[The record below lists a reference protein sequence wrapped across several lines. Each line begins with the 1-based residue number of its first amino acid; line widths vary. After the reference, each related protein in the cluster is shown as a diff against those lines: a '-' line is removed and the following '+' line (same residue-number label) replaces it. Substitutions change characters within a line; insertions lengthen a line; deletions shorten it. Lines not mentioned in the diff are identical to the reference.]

1 MASELA
7 SMYVSISPNMSGFRT
22 SVLKE
27 LRGVDSDAAGAGA
40 SSGGAFSG
48 AFGRAISGIGSALA
62 TALKV
67 GTGAALAGVA
77 AAGTVG
83 IKTAAQLETANIGFT
98 TMLGSADKAQAF
110 LKDLTNFAA
119 TTPFEL
125 PGLQKSASQLVAIGI
140 DTEKVIPIMT
150 TLGNITSGMGT
161 GSEGIQRAVVAIQQM
176 NAAQRINAEDLNQLR
191 DAGVPVYELLAK
203 ATGKSTQEVAAL
215 ASAGKLG
222 KKELDALMAT
232 LESGAGLERFN
243 GLMEQ
248 QSKSLSG
255 LWSTAVDTFT
265 IGMAGA
271 IEPVIPM
278 IKDGLGAATQWLA
291 DVVMPAA
298 ATGMSNFAS
307 FIRTDLG
314 PAVNNVGDFIRTDLG
329 PALQNVGDFIRTEVV
344 PAVVNFGS
352 FLRTDV
358 VPALQ
363 NFGKWVL
370 DNKDWLSAIAVAVG
384 TVVVALQVWA
394 AVTRTMA
401 AVQAVLNAVMA
412 ANPIGI
418 IIVAIAA
425 LVAGLVWFFTQTEL
439 GKQIWEN
446 VWGAITTVIDGFVTW
461 FRDTAVPWVQG
472 AIAAVGVVF
481 TWLYENIIKPVFDG
495 VTAVVRWA
503 YENII
508 KPTFDAVAAVVNA
521 VAAVFQWWYDFV
533 IKPTFELIGAIISA
547 WWNNVVMPVFNAV
560 VGFLRD
566 VLGPVFN
573 WLWQNVIVPV
583 WDGISLAISTAWNWV
598 NDNVFKPIG
607 VAIDIMGAA
616 FNDFWRTVVEP
627 VWNGIRDSIS
637 GVWNWVRDNV
647 FNPLSDFIQKTIPAA
662 FEAGKDAIG
671 KAWEMIRDVVKAP
684 IKFVIETII
693 NDGIIGAIN
702 TVRGWFNIK
711 PDLAPV
717 ALPSGFAGGGYTGDG
732 GKYDPAG
739 IVHAGEFVLTKK
751 QTAAAGV
758 SNLYALAAQ
767 LDGYATGGLVS
778 PLSSF
783 VISQGFSG
791 INGHNGIDMAAP
803 TGQPI
808 YAAGPGRV
816 SFAGWSGFGGG
827 NETHIDH
834 PNGLQTWYA
843 HQSGFAVGAGAMVGQ
858 GQTIGYVGSTGL
870 STGPH
875 LHYMVLDGGWPNVLD
890 PTPYLTGGGAPGS
903 GGASFFNPLAGLLDG
918 FLDSVKSAFPNAG
931 PVLEIALG
939 AVQSFVTDGL
949 KWIGNLITGSTDK
962 KGPQGRTAGMPVTV
976 YDGGGWLPSM
986 AEPMLVQHRTRKP
999 DAVLTNERFRDFH
1012 DIAEGVR
1019 QGGTGGVSPEQIREA
1034 LDGMT
1039 IDLTGTDVMAN
1050 HMAAKLRL
1058 ARSRRV

>member
-7 SMYVSISPNMSGFRT
+7 SMYVAISPNMSGFRT

-27 LRGVDSDAAGAGA
+27 LKGVDSDAAGVGA

-48 AFGRAISGIGSALA
+48 AFSKAVSGIGSALA
-62 TALKV
+62 SALKI
-67 GTGAALAGVA
+67 GAGAALAGIT
-77 AAGTVG
+77 AAGAVG
-83 IKTAAQLETANIGFT
+83 VKTAAQLETAQIGFT
-98 TMLGSADKAQAF
+98 TMLGSGEKAQAF

-140 DTEKVIPIMT
+140 DTQKVIPIMT

-176 NAAQRINAEDLNQLR
+176 NAAQKISAEDLNQLR

-203 ATGKSTQEVAAL
+203 ATGKSTQEVAGL

-222 KKELDALMAT
+222 KTELDALMKT
-232 LESGAGLERFN
+232 LESGVGLERFN

-248 QSKSLSG
+248 QSQSLSG
-255 LWSTAVDTFT
+255 LASTAKDTFE
-265 IGMAGA
+265 IGMAQA
-271 IEPVIPM
+271 IAPLIPLL
-278 IKDGLGAATQWLA
+278 KDGLGGATQWLG
-291 DVVMPAA
+291 DVAIPAA
-298 ATGMSNFAS
+298 VEGAAHFAS
-307 FIRTDLG
+307 F
-314 PAVNNVGDFIRTDLG
+314 VKTDLG
-329 PALQNVGDFIRTEVV
+329 PALNNIGDFIRTEVLPPV
-344 PAVVNFGS
+344 GEFGS
-352 FLRTDV
+352 FIRTDL
-358 VPALQ
+358 VPGLQ
-363 NFGKWVL
+363 NFGGWL
-370 DNKDWLSAIAVAVG
+370 AQNKDWLAAIAVTLG
-384 TVVVALQVWA
+384 TVVAAIQVWS
-394 AVTRTMA
+394 AVTKTIT
-401 AVQAVLNAVMA
+401 AVQLVFNAVLA

-418 IIVAIAA
+418 VIVAIAG
-425 LVAGLVWFFTQTEL
+425 LVAGLTWFFTQTEL
-439 GKQIWEN
+439 GKQIWAN
-446 VWGAITTVIDGFVTW
+446 VWGFITTVTDGFVTW
-461 FRDTAVPWVQG
+461 FRDTAMPWITG
-472 AIAAVGVVF
+472 ALDATGAVF

-495 VTAVVRWA
+495 ISAVVTWVYQTIIKPYFDLIGA
-503 YENII
+503 AIQIVGGIFSWLYENIV
-508 KPTFDAVAAVVNA
+508 KPVWEGISAA
-521 VAAVFQWWYDFV
+521 
-533 IKPTFELIGAIISA
+533 IGA
-547 WWNNVVMPVFNAV
+547 
-560 VGFLRD
+560 
-566 VLGPVFN
+566 
-573 WLWQNVIVPV
+573 
-583 WDGISLAISTAWNWV
+583 AWNWI

-693 NDGIIGAIN
+693 NDGIIKAIN

-986 AEPMLVQHRTRKP
+986 AEPMMVQHRTRKP

-1019 QGGTGGVSPEQIREA
+1019 TGNAGSMKNDFKEA
-1034 LDGMT
+1034 LEEVLDGAGL
-1039 IDLTGTDVMAN
+1039 DLNGTDVMAN
-1050 HMAAKLRL
+1050 HVAAKIRL
-1058 ARSRRV
+1058 QRSRSV

>member
-1 MASELA
+1 M
-7 SMYVSISPNMSGFRT
+7 
-22 SVLKE
+22 
-27 LRGVDSDAAGAGA
+27 
-40 SSGGAFSG
+40 
-48 AFGRAISGIGSALA
+48 
-62 TALKV
+62 
-67 GTGAALAGVA
+67 
-77 AAGTVG
+77 
-83 IKTAAQLETANIGFT
+83 KTAAQLETAQIGFT
-98 TMLGSADKAQAF
+98 TMLGSGEKAQAF

-140 DTEKVIPIMT
+140 DTQKVIPIMT

-176 NAAQRINAEDLNQLR
+176 NAAQKISAEDLNQLR

-203 ATGKSTQEVAAL
+203 ATGKSTQEVAGL

-222 KKELDALMAT
+222 KTELDALMKT
-232 LESGAGLERFN
+232 LESGVGLERFN

-248 QSKSLSG
+248 QSQSLSG
-255 LWSTAVDTFT
+255 LASTAKDTFE
-265 IGMAGA
+265 IGMAQA
-271 IEPVIPM
+271 IAPLIPLL
-278 IKDGLGAATQWLA
+278 KDGLGGATQWLG
-291 DVVMPAA
+291 DVAIPAA
-298 ATGMSNFAS
+298 VEGAAHFAS
-307 FIRTDLG
+307 F
-314 PAVNNVGDFIRTDLG
+314 VKTDLG
-329 PALQNVGDFIRTEVV
+329 PALNNIGDFIRTEVLPPV
-344 PAVVNFGS
+344 GEFGS
-352 FLRTDV
+352 FIRTDL
-358 VPALQ
+358 VPGLQ
-363 NFGKWVL
+363 NFGGWL
-370 DNKDWLSAIAVAVG
+370 AQNKDWLAAIAVTLG
-384 TVVVALQVWA
+384 TVVAAIQVWS
-394 AVTRTMA
+394 AVTKTIT
-401 AVQAVLNAVMA
+401 AVQLVFNAVLA

-418 IIVAIAA
+418 VIVAIAG
-425 LVAGLVWFFTQTEL
+425 LVAGLTWFFTQTEL
-439 GKQIWEN
+439 GKQIWAN
-446 VWGAITTVIDGFVTW
+446 VWGFITTVTDGFVTW
-461 FRDTAVPWVQG
+461 FRDTAMPWITG
-472 AIAAVGVVF
+472 ALDATGAVF

-495 VTAVVRWA
+495 ISAVVTWVYQTIIKPYFDLIGA
-503 YENII
+503 AIQIVGGIFSWLYENIV
-508 KPTFDAVAAVVNA
+508 KPVWEGISAA
-521 VAAVFQWWYDFV
+521 
-533 IKPTFELIGAIISA
+533 IGA
-547 WWNNVVMPVFNAV
+547 
-560 VGFLRD
+560 
-566 VLGPVFN
+566 
-573 WLWQNVIVPV
+573 
-583 WDGISLAISTAWNWV
+583 AWNWI

-693 NDGIIGAIN
+693 NDGIIKAIN

-986 AEPMLVQHRTRKP
+986 AEPMMVQHRTRKP

-1019 QGGTGGVSPEQIREA
+1019 TGNAGSMKNDFKEA
-1034 LDGMT
+1034 LEEVLDGAGL
-1039 IDLTGTDVMAN
+1039 DLNGTDVMAN
-1050 HMAAKLRL
+1050 HVAAKIRL
-1058 ARSRRV
+1058 QRSRSV